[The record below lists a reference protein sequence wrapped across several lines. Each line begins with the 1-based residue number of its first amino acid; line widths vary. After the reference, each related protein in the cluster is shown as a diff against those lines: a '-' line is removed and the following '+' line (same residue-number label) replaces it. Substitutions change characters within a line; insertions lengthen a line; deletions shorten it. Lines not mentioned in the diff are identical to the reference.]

1 VTGDVGDNRT
11 VPSRHPMLTYTAL
24 RVGLFVVPFLVLL
37 ALGLDLLWAMLVAA
51 FFSGI
56 VSIVLLSRQRD
67 AVSVAITSRS
77 ERARQRMAE
86 RTAAEDAWDDAQR
99 RASAEGETK
108 PEE

>member
-1 VTGDVGDNRT
+1 VTDDVGDNRT

-51 FFSGI
+51 FFSGM
-56 VSIVLLSRQRD
+56 VSIFLLSRQRD

-99 RASAEGETK
+99 RASAEGEPK

>member
-1 VTGDVGDNRT
+1 VTGDVGENRT

-24 RVGLFVVPFLVLL
+24 RLALFVVPFGVLL
-37 ALGLDLLWAMLVAA
+37 ALGTDLLWAMLVAA

-56 VSIVLLSRQRD
+56 VSVFLLSRQRD
-67 AVSVAITSRS
+67 AVSVAIASRT

-99 RASAEGETK
+99 GASAEREPK